1 MKKRIVHLILLA
13 LTAAFFSATADC
25 AELKEVKTNESD
37 GNATVE
43 IVMSGDAQFK
53 QSVSTIPSGV
63 LIEVRGLK
71 VKESSTN
78 VGKDILKY
86 ITVTQASVRPV
97 MIGRILI
104 ETSDVSSLQINAGK
118 TGNSIIVTITGSGQ
132 EVEVQ
137 EAVPASTPASVVPPT
152 DETKKKADAE
162 AEAKKAAEL
171 KAAQDAAAKLEVEK
185 KAAAEAEAKKKVTAD
200 AAVKLEAEKKAA
212 ELKAAQ
218 ETAAKAGA
226 AAEAKKAAELK
237 AAQDAAVE
245 AKKAAELKAAQDAA
259 AKLEAEKK
267 AAAEAEAKKKVT
279 ADAAAKLEAEKKTV
293 TTAVVPSSPVPPS
306 AAKSKD
312 QETAILKAKQA
323 EAEKVKLTGE
333 VKKEKEARLKAEA
346 LVKELDKRIAQLE
359 AELAKKTTDG
369 EKLRKMQD
377 ESEKKRKEAE
387 SSAEKEKQARLKA
400 ESVIKE
406 MDARIEELVK
416 AKLESARAEKV
427 FVGGETLT
435 RLPIQTGADIFFEF
449 GNADLTPAA
458 RRTLDKLAGIIKIFV
473 ENKISLEGHSDST
486 GPSKYNLKLS
496 VKRGESVVKYLVNK
510 GVSKERI
517 TVKGCGSKDPIA
529 VNNTKIGRAQN
540 RRVEVIIMD
549 GEE

>member
-185 KAAAEAEAKKKVTAD
+185 KAAAEAEAKKK
-200 AAVKLEAEKKAA
+200 
-212 ELKAAQ
+212 
-218 ETAAKAGA
+218 
-226 AAEAKKAAELK
+226 
-237 AAQDAAVE
+237 
-245 AKKAAELKAAQDAA
+245 
-259 AKLEAEKK
+259 
-267 AAAEAEAKKKVT
+267 
-279 ADAAAKLEAEKKTV
+279 
-293 TTAVVPSSPVPPS
+293 
-306 AAKSKD
+306 
-312 QETAILKAKQA
+312 
-323 EAEKVKLTGE
+323 
-333 VKKEKEARLKAEA
+333 
-346 LVKELDKRIAQLE
+346 
-359 AELAKKTTDG
+359 
-369 EKLRKMQD
+369 
-377 ESEKKRKEAE
+377 
-387 SSAEKEKQARLKA
+387 
-400 ESVIKE
+400 
-406 MDARIEELVK
+406 
-416 AKLESARAEKV
+416 
-427 FVGGETLT
+427 
-435 RLPIQTGADIFFEF
+435 
-449 GNADLTPAA
+449 
-458 RRTLDKLAGIIKIFV
+458 
-473 ENKISLEGHSDST
+473 SD
-486 GPSKYNLKLS
+486 
-496 VKRGESVVKYLVNK
+496 R
-510 GVSKERI
+510 
-517 TVKGCGSKDPIA
+517 
-529 VNNTKIGRAQN
+529 
-540 RRVEVIIMD
+540 
-549 GEE
+549 

>member
-162 AEAKKAAEL
+162 A
-171 KAAQDAAAKLEVEK
+171 
-185 KAAAEAEAKKKVTAD
+185 
-200 AAVKLEAEKKAA
+200 
-212 ELKAAQ
+212 
-218 ETAAKAGA
+218 
-226 AAEAKKAAELK
+226 
-237 AAQDAAVE
+237 E

-486 GPSKYNLKLS
+486 GPSKYDLKLS